1 MWAVKKKE
9 NKTKTNAKRTLSL
22 YSGEGKKSMAITL
35 AAARKQWAEEN
46 TQLIKLVKMILAVS
60 EMGQNQLGEKLGMS
74 SVTLRSRMKN
84 PSAFRKSE
92 EQTIRYLAEVYGIKT
107 A

>member
-1 MWAVKKKE
+1 
-9 NKTKTNAKRTLSL
+9 
-22 YSGEGKKSMAITL
+22 MAITL

-46 TQLIKLVKMILAVS
+46 KQLTKLVKMILAVS
-60 EMGQNQLGEKLGMS
+60 EMGQTKLGEKLGMS
-74 SVTLRSRMKN
+74 SVTLRNRMKN
-84 PSAFRKSE
+84 PSEFRKSE

>member
-1 MWAVKKKE
+1 M
-9 NKTKTNAKRTLSL
+9 
-22 YSGEGKKSMAITL
+22 YSEEGKKSMAITL

-46 TQLIKLVKMILAVS
+46 KQLTKLVKMILAVS
-60 EMGQNQLGEKLGMS
+60 EMGQTQLGEKLGMS